1 MLFIFFYQFPL
12 FTELFGGPF
21 GRRKLVFLLRSFFVT
36 KSTNSDDD
44 VTITL
49 LHTTKTKHYR
59 IPVILSSLLPTI
71 HLGLS
76 TVVLPALCSSPTLD
90 ASQPNAFAVHVR
102 VSNDDAPMTSLG
114 NLFHNDIDWIW
125 IIINYVHTWSTVVN
139 VLLWYKE
146 IRIKQLFYYVLLC
159 YIPVLVVNVSFRWFY
174 CYWSRG
180 VVLVSWI
187 IRVLEEPTCKKN
199 VPILSMHWSIS

>member
-1 MLFIFFYQFPL
+1 MYWFYFILFYFWHQFPL

-21 GRRKLVFLLRSFFVT
+21 RRRKLVFLLRSLFVT

-49 LHTTKTKHYR
+49 LYTTETKHYR
-59 IPVILSSLLPTI
+59 IPLHLSSLLPTI

-76 TVVLPALCSSPTLD
+76 TVVLPALRSSPTVD
-90 ASQPNAFAVHVR
+90 ACQSNALAVHVR

-114 NLFHNDIDWIW
+114 NVLLNGTDWIW
-125 IIINYVHTWSTVVN
+125 IIIIFVYNWSAVVN

-146 IRIKQLFYYVLLC
+146 IIIKQLFYYILLR
-159 YIPVLVVNVSFRWFY
+159 YIVMINVSHR
-174 CYWSRG
+174 
-180 VVLVSWI
+180 
-187 IRVLEEPTCKKN
+187 
-199 VPILSMHWSIS
+199 